1 MKKLLLLTLT
11 VICLQAKAQFIN
23 LPDSNLRNA
32 LIAIYP
38 TIFNTAK
45 QMDTVKAKA
54 LKISTAQSSLQLSDN
69 NISNLNGIEFIGSI
83 MFLDVS
89 RNPITTFNKLP
100 FSCTKLTMGNCGLT
114 SLPAAITN
122 STKLYHLDISQLT
135 TINPNSITDFSLL
148 PKSVTTLILYNCGYT
163 QIPILPMSIRELY
176 LSNNSITNIPS
187 LPDSLVTFYCENNL
201 LTSLPTLP
209 PNLKFLSCDNNNLT
223 NLPLLPSKLTRLS
236 SSKNKISGSLPPLPP
251 NIDAIY
257 LDNNLITSLPA
268 LPNSLVRATFS
279 NNLIAS
285 IPNIPENFEL
295 LVFNSNSLTSIPN
308 IPRPNKIY
316 NDRRLFFSN
325 NNITTLP
332 NIPVSDSASYSL
344 DISYN
349 PISTIA
355 DLFKLKLFYLNISG
369 LPINTLVDTISINGV
384 FLCNHNKLRKF
395 PIIKKSPD
403 LSFAFTTF
411 DTLTSA
417 QFPDSLSS
425 LDISYSNIINI
436 PNVQHQLIIH
446 GRPDITCLPKL
457 VNGVFLLIDT
467 SIIKCFSNPI
477 SSTTGSIMIRNTY
490 GIDSLAYA
498 NYKRGGNLALP
509 NRMSFLP
516 PCNPTNN
523 ANNCASFPNIIGSIY
538 VDENNNNTKD
548 PTEPFKANVPV
559 QLKANNKTVTNA
571 NGSYVLMA
579 DSIGSQTLT
588 VTAPRFYT
596 AVPTTQT
603 FNFSKYDTLVNVPPI
618 ALQKTISKDSL
629 AVKITPIMWAA
640 RPGFPYPFLVQYEN
654 VGSNTVN
661 ANINLTYNTSA
672 LDYDSSS
679 TTLTPTA
686 GNLQLVRNS
695 FAPSSQG
702 AFVSYFKVKPS
713 AALLG
718 TNLKTWASISGG
730 SALATDTT
738 RRIIG
743 GSYDPNDK
751 LATPQLTTTQVAEG
765 QFINYTIRF
774 QNTGTDTAFT
784 VVIADTLNSLLQAN
798 TFEMLGSSHN
808 CKTIIQDNK
817 IYFEFRNILL
827 PDSTTNLIGSNGFV
841 NFRIKPVS
849 SVALN
854 TSIPNKAAIY
864 FDYNEPIITNTA
876 STLISNTI
884 LPLQLVRFTVLYQ
897 QGSGVLFNW
906 ETKNEQAVKEFVV
919 EESKDAINFKALQQ
933 TNSKGNGDNN
943 YYSNANYTATEM
955 VGSKYYRLKT
965 VSSNGNIGYS
975 QIVKLNFD
983 KSILPFIILQNPVK
997 GSLQI
1002 QVNAQSLNNTEA
1014 LLINQE
1020 GKVVQG
1026 FRLQLGSQTIALSS
1040 LGAGVYTLKTK
1051 EGSSLVVVTH

>member
-11 VICLQAKAQFIN
+11 VACLQAKAQFIN
-23 LPDSNLRNA
+23 LPDSNFRNA
-32 LIAIYP
+32 IKRMYPSLI
-38 TIFNTAK
+38 NNLG
-45 QMDTVKAKA
+45 QLDT
-54 LKISTAQSSLQLSDN
+54 
-69 NISNLNGIEFIGSI
+69 IGSMASNI
-83 MFLDVS
+83 ISLNIGGTND
-89 RNPITTFNKLP
+89 NP
-100 FSCTKLTMGNCGLT
+100 LTL
-114 SLPAAITN
+114 
-122 STKLYHLDISQLT
+122 
-135 TINPNSITDFSLL
+135 NSIKGIKYFKSL
-148 PKSVTTLILYNCGYT
+148 KSLSIFYTTLDSIL
-163 QIPILPMSIRELY
+163 E
-176 LSNNSITNIPS
+176 
-187 LPDSLVTFYCENNL
+187 
-201 LTSLPTLP
+201 
-209 PNLKFLSCDNNNLT
+209 
-223 NLPLLPSKLTRLS
+223 
-236 SSKNKISGSLPPLPP
+236 
-251 NIDAIY
+251 
-257 LDNNLITSLPA
+257 
-268 LPNSLVRATFS
+268 LPNSLFDIAIQYNQNLTYIDKFPS
-279 NNLIAS
+279 NTIIGSITIHEGKLQKIPTMTMTPQIFICTNNL
-285 IPNIPENFEL
+285 L
-295 LVFNSNSLTSIPN
+295 
-308 IPRPNKIY
+308 
-316 NDRRLFFSN
+316 
-325 NNITTLP
+325 
-332 NIPVSDSASYSL
+332 
-344 DISYN
+344 
-349 PISTIA
+349 
-355 DLFKLKLFYLNISG
+355 
-369 LPINTLVDTISINGV
+369 
-384 FLCNHNKLRKF
+384 
-395 PIIKKSPD
+395 
-403 LSFAFTTF
+403 
-411 DTLTSA
+411 
-417 QFPDSLSS
+417 DSLSS
-425 LDISYSNIINI
+425 LPNSITILGLSSNKLKKLPELPTTLADLRCQNNLLDSLPKLPNTIQNVECNNNNLTKLPILPPVAFSLNCDNNKITSINNLTNGITALSCNNNLISGSITPPTSLRSLSCKKNTITTLPSIMLGLNFLNCDSNQITQLPSNVSQFTFLSCKNNKISSFPPIIRPNSLQRIYISSNELTSFPSIVEALQILDCSNNKITALPKFVYDPNYIIFGEINCSRNLINSINGNDLPSSLISLNI
-436 PNVQHQLIIH
+436 SNNPLSSISNLPNNIKELNCNFNKGISFKNLPDSLKILQLIKTEIQ
-446 GRPDITCLPKL
+446 CLPKL
-457 VNGVFLLIDT
+457 PLVLNSLYMDSSSNKCLPNLPQGM
-467 SIIKCFSNPI
+467 SIYKSN
-477 SSTTGSIMIRNTY
+477 S
-490 GIDSLAYA
+490 IDSLAYY
-498 NYKRGGNLALP
+498 NSVNLQGYP
-509 NRMSFLP
+509 SYSVP

-523 ANNCASFPNIIGSIY
+523 PNNCASFPNIVGSVYI
-538 VDENNNNTKD
+538 DENNNNTKD
-548 PTEPFKANVPV
+548 PTEHFRANVPV

-571 NGSYVLMA
+571 NGTFVLMA

-588 VTAPRFYT
+588 VIAPRFYT
-596 AVPTTQT
+596 AVPSSVNLS
-603 FNFSKYDTLVNVPPI
+603 FGRYDTLVNVPPI

-661 ANINLTYNTSA
+661 ANINLTYNTTA

-679 TTLTPTA
+679 TTVTPTV
-686 GNLQLVRNS
+686 GNLQLMRNS
-695 FAPSSQG
+695 FTPGSQG
-702 AFVSYFKVKPS
+702 AFLSYFKVKPS
-713 AALLG
+713 ASLLG

-730 SALATDTT
+730 TALATDTT
-738 RRIIG
+738 IRVIG

-798 TFEMLGSSHN
+798 TFEMLGSSHT

-841 NFRIKPVS
+841 NFRIKPIS

-884 LPLQLVRFTVLYQ
+884 LPLQLVRFTVLYK

-955 VGSKYYRLKT
+955 IGSKYYRLKT

-983 KSILPFIILQNPVK
+983 KSIQPFIILQNPVK

-1020 GKVVQG
+1020 GKVMQR
-1026 FRLQLGSQTIALSS
+1026 FKLQLGSQTISLTS

-1051 EGSSLVVVTH
+1051 EGSSLVVVAY